1 MTQRLEGSIEIEAP
15 VKQVYEY
22 WETLENLP
30 NFMSNVEEVRST
42 GDDRT
47 HWSIKGPFGVSV
59 EFDARTTQNDSNE
72 ALAWTT
78 EDGDVQ
84 NSGQVRFKELG
95 DEKTRVEVE
104 LDWTD
109 PPGGKVGEVVSG
121 LVAGPKSILE
131 QDLQNFKDI
140 MEGNKTPQEIQEE
153 ADAAKAHAG
162 IVAFLASGP
171 GLLLLGGIVLL
182 VLLLRRG
189 GSSSRRRRNNATRR
203 ITFEF

>member
-1 MTQRLEGSIEIEAP
+1 MAQRLEGSIEIEAP

-30 NFMSNVEEVRST
+30 NFMSNVEEVRSI
-42 GDDRT
+42 GDNRT
-47 HWSIKGPFGVSV
+47 HWSIKGPFGASV
-59 EFDARTTQNDSNE
+59 EFDARTTQNDRNE

-84 NSGQVRFKELG
+84 NSGQVHFRELG
-95 DEKTRVEVE
+95 DNKTRVEVQ

-121 LVAGPKSILE
+121 LVAGPKAILE

-162 IVAFLASGP
+162 IVAFLVSGP
-171 GLLLLGGIVLL
+171 GLLLLGGVVLL
-182 VLLLRRG
+182 ILLLRRG
-189 GSSSRRRRNNATRR
+189 GGSSRRRNNATRR

>member
-1 MTQRLEGSIEIEAP
+1 
-15 VKQVYEY
+15 
-22 WETLENLP
+22 
-30 NFMSNVEEVRST
+30 
-42 GDDRT
+42 
-47 HWSIKGPFGVSV
+47 
-59 EFDARTTQNDSNE
+59 
-72 ALAWTT
+72 
-78 EDGDVQ
+78 
-84 NSGQVRFKELG
+84 
-95 DEKTRVEVE
+95 

-171 GLLLLGGIVLL
+171 GLLLLGSIVLL